1 MVRISPYK
9 ISPEAY
15 EKVFAVFYEVVG
27 KDREKEEFS
36 EILRELLSPA
46 ERIMIVKRIAIIYL
60 LMKNIDYETIC
71 EVLKVSNGTVS
82 KYRQLMEDS
91 RGIVPA
97 LKGLVGLEK
106 ISLAFEEL
114 FNELF
119 PPGAYGIN
127 WKAAW
132 ERKRNLQRKKW
143 QGI

>member
-9 ISPEAY
+9 ISPKAY

-27 KDREKEEFS
+27 KDKDKEEFNH
-36 EILRELLSPA
+36 ILRELLTPA

-60 LMKNIDYETIC
+60 LIKNIDYETIC
-71 EVLKVSNGTVS
+71 EVLHVSNATVS
-82 KYRQLMEDS
+82 KYRLLMQDS
-91 RGIVPA
+91 HGIVPA
-97 LKGLVGLEK
+97 LKDLVGMEK
-106 ISLAFEEL
+106 IALAFEEL

-119 PPGAYGIN
+119 APGVYGIN

-132 ERKRNLQRKKW
+132 ERKRNLQRKKE

>member
-9 ISPEAY
+9 IGPEAY

-27 KDREKEEFS
+27 KDREREEFND
-36 EILRELLSPA
+36 ILRELLSPA

-71 EVLKVSNGTVS
+71 EVLKVSNSTVS
-82 KYRQLMEDS
+82 KYRLLMEDS

-97 LKGLVGLEK
+97 LKGLVGMEK
-106 ISLAFEEL
+106 IALAFEEL

-119 PPGAYGIN
+119 APGIYGIN

-132 ERKRNLQRKKW
+132 ERKRNLQRKKEE
-143 QGI
+143 GI